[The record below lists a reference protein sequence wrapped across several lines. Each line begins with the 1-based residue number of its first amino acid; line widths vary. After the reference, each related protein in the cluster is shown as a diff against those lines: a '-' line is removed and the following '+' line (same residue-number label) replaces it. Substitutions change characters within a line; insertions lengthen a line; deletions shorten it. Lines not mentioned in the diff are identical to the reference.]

1 MRKKRQAN
9 LHYMM
14 MFPFCQPI
22 LLIGIRT
29 GNVMGN
35 TNSLKEGIKVVV
47 FPSLVRLN
55 KDFLIKEPFNKVL
68 EILKLLEYLGFVL
81 EQVNP
86 SEFSSH

>member
-1 MRKKRQAN
+1 
-9 LHYMM
+9 MM

>member
-1 MRKKRQAN
+1 
-9 LHYMM
+9 MM
-14 MFPFCQPI
+14 MLPFCQPI